1 MFAEDGARHD
11 HFVIRDEMSIGYCL
25 STADEQLQRTGGLVN
40 FKSEIRGLGLSGS
53 PFREG
58 FLMGGVDFC
67 SRRYGQFQGQRGFL
81 VHTGIFTNL
90 PLGIGRDGHSAAH
103 FQISGRGD
111 LGDEKTIAVRVG
123 VGFFWVRII
132 ELKSWL

>member
-1 MFAEDGARHD
+1 
-11 HFVIRDEMSIGYCL
+11 MSIGHCL
-25 STADEQLQRTGGLVN
+25 STADAQLQRAGGLVN

-81 VHTGIFTNL
+81 VHTGIFADL
-90 PLGIGRDGHSAAH
+90 PLGIGGDGHSAAH
-103 FQISGRGD
+103 FQISWGSD
-111 LGDEKTIAVRVG
+111 FGDEKAITVRVG
-123 VGFFWVRII
+123 VSFFRIRII
-132 ELKSWL
+132 ELKRWISDVRRWPLHVSCLES